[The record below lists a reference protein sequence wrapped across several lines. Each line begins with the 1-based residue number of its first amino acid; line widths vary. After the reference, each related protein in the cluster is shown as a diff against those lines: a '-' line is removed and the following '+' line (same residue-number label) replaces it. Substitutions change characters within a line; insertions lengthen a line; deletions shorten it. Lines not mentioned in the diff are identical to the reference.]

1 MDLKPVAL
9 RPHDAGT
16 YVSLSPQRL
25 ARLRL
30 EGRGPVFCRDGR
42 SIIYR
47 VEDLDR
53 WLAST
58 RRAST
63 SDTASS

>member
-1 MDLKPVAL
+1 MNLNPAAL
-9 RPHDAGT
+9 RPLEAGS
-16 YVSLSPQRL
+16 YLSLSPQRL

-42 SIIYR
+42 SILYR
-47 VEDLDR
+47 IEDLDR
-53 WLAST
+53 WLASS